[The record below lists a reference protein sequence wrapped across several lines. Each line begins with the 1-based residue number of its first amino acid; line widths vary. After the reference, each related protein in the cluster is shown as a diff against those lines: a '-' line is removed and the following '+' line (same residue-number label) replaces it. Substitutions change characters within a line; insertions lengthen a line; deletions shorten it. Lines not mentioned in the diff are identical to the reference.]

1 MIVLSC
7 PWVMTLEDD
16 AIMALAE
23 ESLPKDWRADPP
35 PSSTMAIGDEW
46 LAGNESLARV
56 VPSTVVPQQFNLII
70 NPNFADFG
78 ELEKSLSAEPFVFD
92 DRLV

>member
-1 MIVLSC
+1 
-7 PWVMTLEDD
+7 
-16 AIMALAE
+16 
-23 ESLPKDWRADPP
+23 
-35 PSSTMAIGDEW
+35 MAIGDEW
-46 LAGNESLARV
+46 LAGNESLALV

-70 NPNFADFG
+70 NPNFAGFG